1 MLKRLPNTQAIL
13 QVYAVMAV
21 MFSAWTI
28 TAFLWKL
35 SSWLMI
41 LNVGEIVTIFSYS
54 MFTNLLESLILLLV
68 LLAFCALLPPYL
80 LRDDFIV
87 RGTILS
93 VGIIGSLMAYLGLY
107 MYFGMERAI
116 PLLIGPVVIIL
127 LTAFL
132 LGFSSK
138 FHWLRCATTWLS
150 DRLLIFLFI
159 LVPLYVIFSAYVIVR
174 NIL

>member
-1 MLKRLPNTQAIL
+1 MLKRLPKPQAVL
-13 QVYAVMAV
+13 QVYAVIAV
-21 MFSAWTI
+21 LFSAWTI
-28 TAFLWKL
+28 VAFLWKL
-35 SSWLMI
+35 NDWLMI
-41 LNVGEIVTIFSYS
+41 LNLGEIFTIFSYS
-54 MFTNLLESLILLLV
+54 MMTNLLESLMLLLILL
-68 LLAFCALLPPYL
+68 AICALLPPYL

-93 VGIIGSLMAYLGLY
+93 VGLIGSLMAYLGLY
-107 MYFGMERAI
+107 MRFGMERAI
-116 PLLIGPVVIIL
+116 PLFIGPIVIIV

-138 FHWLRCATTWLS
+138 FRWLRSATAWLS